1 MDTVKS
7 ALVEFK
13 SHSASSYGGLFSAG
27 VTTYPNPPRRTY
39 ARADLLE
46 LQLACQTVDLSPQQ
60 LDFIPSTLIKK
71 TIRRKRGS
79 RGGIRNRIRRRGSK
93 LVARAARIV
102 AAAPLEICEI
112 EIECLS
118 VRRPTNIVYDRE
130 TLLNIRTLQASNI
143 TGIRW
148 HLDILR
154 KHRILTD
161 TVTLCPQLPGGGSSR
176 DGVDV
181 NKLNSFFQL
190 LPSKKRYRSLR
201 CSTTRL
207 RNSFLPQ
214 AVRMLNAPASQI
226 FSLDFIYYLFIIYL
240 FIHHWDVCL
249 FEMYV

>member
-1 MDTVKS
+1 
-7 ALVEFK
+7 
-13 SHSASSYGGLFSAG
+13 
-27 VTTYPNPPRRTY
+27 
-39 ARADLLE
+39 
-46 LQLACQTVDLSPQQ
+46 
-60 LDFIPSTLIKK
+60 
-71 TIRRKRGS
+71 
-79 RGGIRNRIRRRGSK
+79 
-93 LVARAARIV
+93 
-102 AAAPLEICEI
+102 
-112 EIECLS
+112 

-130 TLLNIRTLQASNI
+130 TILNIRTLGASNI

-161 TVTLCPQLPGGGSSR
+161 TVTPCPQLPGGGSSR

-226 FSLDFIYYLFIIYL
+226 FSLDFIYYLFI
-240 FIHHWDVCL
+240 HHWDVCL
-249 FEMYV
+249 FEMYVWSWSVRNAFSFCCSINKMTINLIWFWLILLCCLCSLWWLERPSTNSYVTLKTSVWDAEVKLYHKNGSKCHL

>member
-1 MDTVKS
+1 M
-7 ALVEFK
+7 
-13 SHSASSYGGLFSAG
+13 
-27 VTTYPNPPRRTY
+27 
-39 ARADLLE
+39 
-46 LQLACQTVDLSPQQ
+46 
-60 LDFIPSTLIKK
+60 
-71 TIRRKRGS
+71 
-79 RGGIRNRIRRRGSK
+79 
-93 LVARAARIV
+93 
-102 AAAPLEICEI
+102 
-112 EIECLS
+112 
-118 VRRPTNIVYDRE
+118 RRPTNVVYDRE
-130 TLLNIRTLQASNI
+130 TILNIRTLRASNI

-161 TVTLCPQLPGGGSSR
+161 TVTPCPQLPGGGSSR

-226 FSLDFIYYLFIIYL
+226 FSLDFIYYLFIYSSLGRL
-240 FIHHWDVCL
+240 FVCL
-249 FEMYV
+249 FVCLKCMLILIREKRLLVLLFNQQNDNKFDLIWFWFDSVRYNVNCWYLEYCYIVEINGLQCVD

>member
-1 MDTVKS
+1 MEVYSLLGSRRIPT
-7 ALVEFK
+7 
-13 SHSASSYGGLFSAG
+13 
-27 VTTYPNPPRRTY
+27 VTTHPNPPRRTTLE

-46 LQLACQTVDLSPQQ
+46 LQLACQTVDLSPEQ

-130 TLLNIRTLQASNI
+130 TILNIRTLQASNI

-161 TVTLCPQLPGGGSSR
+161 TARNCPEEGAAETGW
-176 DGVDV
+176 
-181 NKLNSFFQL
+181 
-190 LPSKKRYRSLR
+190 
-201 CSTTRL
+201 T
-207 RNSFLPQ
+207 
-214 AVRMLNAPASQI
+214 
-226 FSLDFIYYLFIIYL
+226 
-240 FIHHWDVCL
+240 
-249 FEMYV
+249 

>member
-1 MDTVKS
+1 MEVYSLLGSRRIPT
-7 ALVEFK
+7 
-13 SHSASSYGGLFSAG
+13 
-27 VTTYPNPPRRTY
+27 VTTHPNPPRRT
-39 ARADLLE
+39 RADLLE
-46 LQLACQTVDLSPQQ
+46 LQLACQTVDLSPEQ

-130 TLLNIRTLQASNI
+130 TLLNIRTLKASDI

-181 NKLNSFFQL
+181 SKTKHIKTKRKLKRGKRAGIKARLKTNPTRDQQCQQSYSPTSDLSKTNWMSSF
-190 LPSKKRYRSLR
+190 
-201 CSTTRL
+201 
-207 RNSFLPQ
+207 
-214 AVRMLNAPASQI
+214 
-226 FSLDFIYYLFIIYL
+226 
-240 FIHHWDVCL
+240 
-249 FEMYV
+249 